1 MPDPVSDPRP
11 VTHYAGA
18 LVFDI
23 VSDTPEQTI
32 AHMPVTPD
40 MHNPFGTVHA
50 GALIWFADVTATTL
64 ALQGRP
70 IAPGMSGFP
79 LAINLGAQLLGNCRE
94 GVLVATAR
102 FVKKGRTLAVV
113 RTAVTGPDGALL
125 VDVTTS
131 HLMSR

>member
-1 MPDPVSDPRP
+1 MQSSYPEPRP
-11 VTHYAGA
+11 VTHYEGA

-23 VSDTPEQTI
+23 VHDSPEETV
-32 AHMPVTPD
+32 AHMPVTPA

-64 ALQGRP
+64 ALQGKP
-70 IAPGMSGFP
+70 VAPGMSGFP
-79 LAINLGAQLLGNCRE
+79 LAINLAAQLLGNCRE

-102 FVKKGRTLAVV
+102 FVKRGRTLAVV
-113 RTAVTGPDGALL
+113 RTAVTGPDGTLL
-125 VDVTTS
+125 IEVTTS

>member
-1 MPDPVSDPRP
+1 MQSNSPDARP
-11 VTHYAGA
+11 VTHYEGA

-23 VSDTPEQTI
+23 VSDTPEETV
-32 AHMPVTPD
+32 AHMPVTPT

-70 IAPGMSGFP
+70 VAAGMTGFP
-79 LAINLGAQLLGNCRE
+79 LAINLSAQLLGNCRE

-102 FVKKGRTLAVV
+102 FVKRGRTLSVV
-113 RTAVTGPDGALL
+113 RTAVTGPDGTLL
-125 VDVTTS
+125 VEVSTS

>member
-1 MPDPVSDPRP
+1 MQSSYPDPRP
-11 VTHYAGA
+11 VTHYEGA

-23 VSDTPEQTI
+23 VHDSPEETV
-32 AHMPVTPD
+32 AHMPVTPA

-64 ALQGRP
+64 ALQGKP
-70 IAPGMSGFP
+70 VAPGMSGFP
-79 LAINLGAQLLGNCRE
+79 LAINLAAQLLGNCRE

-102 FVKKGRTLAVV
+102 FVKRGRTLAVV
-113 RTAVTGPDGALL
+113 RTAVTGPDGTLL
-125 VDVTTS
+125 IEVTTS

>member
-1 MPDPVSDPRP
+1 MQNSHPEPRP
-11 VTHYAGA
+11 VTHYEGA

-23 VSDTPEQTI
+23 VHDTAEETV
-32 AHMPVTPD
+32 AHMPVTPA

-64 ALQGRP
+64 ALQGKP
-70 IAPGMSGFP
+70 VAPGMSGFP
-79 LAINLGAQLLGNCRE
+79 LAINLAAQLLGNCRE

-102 FVKKGRTLAVV
+102 FVKRGRTLSVV
-113 RTAVTGPDGALL
+113 RTAVTSPDGTLL
-125 VDVTTS
+125 IEVTTS

>member
-1 MPDPVSDPRP
+1 MQREHPEPRP
-11 VTHYAGA
+11 VMHYEGG

-23 VSDTPEQTI
+23 VSDTPEETV
-32 AHMPVTPD
+32 AHMPVTPT

-70 IAPGMSGFP
+70 VAPGMSGFP
-79 LAINLGAQLLGNCRE
+79 LAINLAAQLLGNCRE
-94 GVLVATAR
+94 GVLVAKAR
-102 FVKKGRTLAVV
+102 FVKRGRTLAVV
-113 RTAVTGPDGALL
+113 RTSVHGPDESLL
-125 VDVTTS
+125 IEVTTS